1 MKVTNGHT
9 VEVHYRGTLPDED
22 NIEFDSSYK
31 RGDPVEFEV
40 GAGRMIEGF
49 NDALIGMSIG
59 ETKLVSLTPDQSYG
73 APDKNAI
80 QLVPKDAFGEGFDFI
95 LDGMIQGLSLIHI

>member
-9 VEVHYRGTLPDED
+9 VAVHYRGTLPDED
-22 NIEFDSSYK
+22 NVEFDSSYK

-49 NDALIGMSIG
+49 NNALLGMSIG
-59 ETKLVSLTPDQSYG
+59 ETKHVSLAPEQSYG
-73 APDKNAI
+73 EPDKNAV
-80 QLVPKDAFGEGFDFI
+80 QLVPKDALGEGFEFI
-95 LDGMIQGLSLIHI
+95 LPADQLFWPW